1 MRVMRPRIAIL
12 ALVSALLV
20 ATPAGAVTPDELAE
34 LAKAG
39 LGDEVLVALIET
51 TGVSVPV
58 DAEAAI
64 ALKRAGV
71 SERVIA
77 AAVRASKPPELP
89 MPFEPPVDCVGCFDN
104 PTPPVTEAMGTPAP
118 VVLER
123 EVYREVYVY
132 VPVAVAPYGRPA
144 RPRAPEPYFTGD
156 RGFGRFINDGVSL
169 PRDPKATPRR

>member
-1 MRVMRPRIAIL
+1 MGPRIAIL
-12 ALVSALLV
+12 ALVSALLL
-20 ATPAGAVTPDELAE
+20 ATPARAVTPDELAE

-58 DAEAAI
+58 DAEAVI

-89 MPFEPPVDCVGCFDN
+89 MPFEPPVDCVGCFDGQ
-104 PTPPVTEAMGTPAP
+104 TAP
-118 VVLER
+118 VAEPISTSAPVLE
-123 EVYREVYVY
+123 REVYVY
-132 VPVAVAPYGRPA
+132 VPVAVAPYGRPS
-144 RPRAPEPYFTGD
+144 RPRAPKPYFTGD
-156 RGFGRFINDGVSL
+156 RGFGRFINDGVAL